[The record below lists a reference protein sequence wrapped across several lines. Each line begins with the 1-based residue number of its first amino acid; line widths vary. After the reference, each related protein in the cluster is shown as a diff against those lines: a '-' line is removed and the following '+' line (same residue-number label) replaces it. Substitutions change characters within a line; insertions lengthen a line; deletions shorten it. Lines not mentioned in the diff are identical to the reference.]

1 MPEPVNVL
9 FVCLHGAAK
18 SVIAAE
24 YLVRLARSAGHEV
37 NAVAAGVEPH
47 DEIPQ
52 HVVRGL
58 AEDGFDV
65 SSRTPRRLTQQAI
78 NDADLVVSFG
88 CHVQAGSTPLTL
100 MSWDDVP
107 AVSDGFVAARDAIIG
122 RLRTLRAEESL
133 VQLVQRA
140 ERHD

>member
-1 MPEPVNVL
+1 VNVL

-24 YLVRLARSAGHEV
+24 YLVRLARSAGHEI
-37 NAVAAGVEPH
+37 NAVAAGLEPD
-47 DEIPQ
+47 DEIPP

-65 SSRTPRRLTQQAI
+65 SGRTPRRLTQQAI
-78 NDADLVVSFG
+78 TDADLVVSFG
-88 CHVQAGSTPLTL
+88 CPVQTGSTPHTL

-107 AVSDGFVAARDAIIG
+107 AVSDGYVAAREAIVG
-122 RLRTLRAEESL
+122 RLRTLLADKSL
-133 VQLVQRA
+133 VQLAQPA
-140 ERHD
+140 KRH